1 MLNRPRA
8 PKGFTLVEAMVVLA
22 ILGLMLAYAVPAFT
36 TWLQNARIRATAES
50 IQQGLMLAR
59 SEATSRNAQV
69 RFQLTSDLTSACVR
83 STTASN
89 WIVDLVDLGAGP
101 DAVVGACD
109 APVTDTPTAPPNIL
123 HKRSATEGS
132 AGIVV
137 DVNPEEVV
145 VNGMGRVVPLPA
157 DAITY
162 DVFAGTVDQCRQVAG
177 GTLTCLRVLVSPA
190 GQVRMCNPA
199 FPTGDPQAC

>member
-1 MLNRPRA
+1 MLNHPDSS
-8 PKGFTLVEAMVVLA
+8 KGFTLVEAMVVVA
-22 ILGLMLAYAVPAFT
+22 ILGLMLAYAAPAFS

-69 RFQLTSDLTSACVR
+69 RFQLTSDLTSGCVR

-101 DAVVGACD
+101 DSVAGACNV
-109 APVTDTPTAPPNIL
+109 AVTDNPPVPPSIL

-137 DVNPEEVV
+137 DVDPEAVV
-145 VNGMGRVVPLPA
+145 FNGMGRVVPLPT
-157 DAITY
+157 DPITY
-162 DVFAGTVDQCRQVAG
+162 DVFAGSVDQCRQVAG
-177 GTLTCLRVLVSPA
+177 GTLTCLRILVSPA

-199 FPTGDPQAC
+199 FPSGDPQAC

>member
-1 MLNRPRA
+1 MLNRLDSS
-8 PKGFTLVEAMVVLA
+8 KGFTLVEAMVVLA

-36 TWLQNARIRATAES
+36 TWLQNARIRATAET
-50 IQQGLMLAR
+50 IQQGLMSAK

-69 RFQLTSDLTSACVR
+69 RFQLTSDLSSACVR

-101 DAVVGACD
+101 DAVTGACD
-109 APVTDTPTAPPNIL
+109 VPVTDNPPVPPSIL

-137 DVNPEEVV
+137 GVGVQEVV
-145 VNGMGRVVPLPA
+145 FNGMGRIAPVPAAP
-157 DAITY
+157 ITY
-162 DVFAGTVDQCRQVAG
+162 QVFAGTESQCRHAG

-199 FPTGDPQAC
+199 FPSGDPQAC